1 MVNEKGM
8 LVLTSL
14 VAVGIF
20 VVAGIAAYFHSI
32 VVWPLVVIGLIFIPF
47 ILLQDKVK
55 FAHLAEKLE
64 HIAFFITLVV
74 IIVGFLIVYTPV

>member
-1 MVNEKGM
+1 MSNDKGM

-20 VVAGIAAYFHSI
+20 VVAGIAAYLQSI

>member
-1 MVNEKGM
+1 MSNDKGM

-20 VVAGIAAYFHSI
+20 VVALIAAYLQSI

-47 ILLQDKVK
+47 ILLQDRVK
-55 FAHLAEKLE
+55 YANLAEKLE
-64 HIAFFITLVV
+64 HLAFFITLAV